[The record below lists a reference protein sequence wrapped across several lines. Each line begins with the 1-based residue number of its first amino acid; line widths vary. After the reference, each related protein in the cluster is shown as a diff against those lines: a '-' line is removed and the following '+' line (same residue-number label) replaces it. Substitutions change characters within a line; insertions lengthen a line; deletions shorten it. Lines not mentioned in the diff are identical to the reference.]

1 MNTTPFTS
9 KYLEVKIPL
18 KDSIINAFEQSEEY
32 SYLVSDLHSA
42 YDNEAC
48 SSVCCILTIAFDMVD
63 SCTHFTIETEAAY
76 TNGDTDTSSIYAD
89 FDPVTAEYFRT
100 EAMKQ
105 ILKDFNEMAKCRH
118 KQLAQTV

>member
-1 MNTTPFTS
+1 MNTTPFTN

-18 KDSIINAFEQSEEY
+18 KDTIINAFEQSEEY

-63 SCTHFTIETEAAY
+63 SSTHFTIETEAAY

-89 FDPVTAEYFRT
+89 FERFQQHGKMQTQTACTNRIT
-100 EAMKQ
+100 HASVM
-105 ILKDFNEMAKCRH
+105 NRA
-118 KQLAQTV
+118 TV